1 VKERKEIEEEISDRE
16 TNSIESRKK
25 KKRRKMRR
33 NKELISK
40 LVFVIV
46 FLLIFLLLSLNS
58 FSAERDFDKEQ
69 KLGKKLSENIEKKYE
84 VVEDLNQN
92 SLITEIGN
100 KLVESSE
107 MREMQF
113 HFRILKEDG
122 PNAFSIPGGYIY
134 VTYDLFD
141 YIQSDDELAGILAHE
156 IAHVI
161 HNHALKQTRDNTK
174 FTLLTILAVLL
185 TREPDV
191 GVLGKLTTITF
202 LNQYSRKYEE
212 EADLTAID
220 LLTKTEYNPVGFLT
234 FLERLYTQEM
244 FKPEVNLGIFQT
256 HPETENRVN
265 YVKDKLKERGID
277 IDRRAITDYLK
288 VSTKYIFEDSLSVG
302 IIYIDDIPILNL
314 SFPENKEIYSKIIE
328 AAQNLDKF
336 LSIDLAPYEIN
347 VLVEGTTSTL
357 SIRNNK
363 IISLDDSEKIYL
375 NRTAAE
381 VLQDTKNK
389 IRQVLWEF
397 RLRSPFLLKK
407 EN

>member
-1 VKERKEIEEEISDRE
+1 MRK
-16 TNSIESRKK
+16 NRK
-25 KKRRKMRR
+25 
-33 NKELISK
+33 LISK

-46 FLLIFLLLSLNS
+46 FLLILLLVSFNS
-58 FSAERDFDKEQ
+58 FSAERDLDKEQ
-69 KLGKKLSENIEKKYE
+69 KLGKKLSENIEKKHE
-84 VVEDLNQN
+84 VVEDPQKNL
-92 SLITEIGN
+92 LIRQIGN
-100 KLVESSE
+100 KLAKVSE
-107 MREMQF
+107 FKGMNY
-113 HFRILKEDG
+113 HFKILDIEG

-185 TREPDV
+185 TGEPDV
-191 GVLGKLTTITF
+191 GVLGKLTTITL
-202 LNQYSRKYEE
+202 LNQYSREYEE

-234 FLERLYTQEM
+234 FLERLYTREM

-277 IDRRAITDYLK
+277 IDRRATTDYLK
-288 VSTKYIFEDSLSVG
+288 VSSKYILKDSFYTG
-302 IIYIDDIPILNL
+302 IICIDNIPVLNL
-314 SFPENKEIYSKIIE
+314 TFPKREEIYLKTIE

-336 LSIDLAPYEIN
+336 LSIDLAPYEVD

-363 IISLDDSEKIYL
+363 IISLDDSETIYS
-375 NRTAAE
+375 RKTAEE
-381 VLQDTKNK
+381 VLCETKNK
-389 IRQVLWEF
+389 IKQVLWEF
-397 RLRSPFLLKK
+397 RLNMPFDIKGDL
-407 EN
+407 EY

>member
-1 VKERKEIEEEISDRE
+1 MRK
-16 TNSIESRKK
+16 NRKLIK
-25 KKRRKMRR
+25 K
-33 NKELISK
+33 LI
-40 LVFVIV
+40 FVAVLLLIV
-46 FLLIFLLLSLNS
+46 FLLINFNS
-58 FSAERDFDKEQ
+58 FSTERDLDKEQ
-69 KLGKKLSENIEKKYE
+69 KLGKKLSEIIEKKHE
-84 VVEDLNQN
+84 VVDDLNQN

-100 KLVESSE
+100 KLAEASE

-174 FTLLTILAVLL
+174 YTLLTILAVLL
-185 TREPDV
+185 TGEPDV
-191 GVLGKLTTITF
+191 GVLGKLTTITL
-202 LNQYSRKYEE
+202 LNQYSREYEE

-234 FLERLYTQEM
+234 FLERLYTREM
-244 FKPEVNLGIFQT
+244 FKPELNLGIFQT

-277 IDRRAITDYLK
+277 IDRRATTDYLK
-288 VSTKYIFEDSLSVG
+288 VSSKYILKDSFYTGV
-302 IIYIDDIPILNL
+302 ICIDDIPVLNL
-314 SFPENKEIYSKIIE
+314 TFPKREEIYLKMIE

-336 LSIDLAPYEIN
+336 ISIDLAPYEIN
-347 VLVEGTTSTL
+347 VLSEGSTSTL
-357 SIRNNK
+357 LVRNNR
-363 IISLDDSEKIYL
+363 IISLDDSE
-375 NRTAAE
+375 TAIINKSSRE
-381 VLQDTKNK
+381 VLTETQDK
-389 IRQVLWEF
+389 IKQVLWEF
-397 RLRSPFLLKK
+397 RLNMPFDIKGNL
-407 EN
+407 EY